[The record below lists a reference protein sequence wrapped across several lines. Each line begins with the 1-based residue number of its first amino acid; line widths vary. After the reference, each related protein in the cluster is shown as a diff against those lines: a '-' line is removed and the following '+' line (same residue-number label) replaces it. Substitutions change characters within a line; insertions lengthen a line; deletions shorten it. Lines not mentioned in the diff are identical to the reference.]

1 MKLIKGTDQTVK
13 FKIYDNITDRN
24 PVDLSRFNEF
34 ICAVTEDYGRLI
46 IEKKFSTND
55 IKIYTDNEAIANPY
69 IIEVQFKKEDTQY
82 TSLNP
87 SDEERLRSLELFGI
101 DVNEQVVRFLKT
113 DFYLEGSGYYVYRN
127 RR

>member
-1 MKLIKGTDQTVK
+1 MKLIKGTDQSVK
-13 FKIYDNITDRN
+13 FKIYDDIVSRN
-24 PVDLSRFNEF
+24 AIDLSRFTEF

-55 IKIYTDNEAIANPY
+55 IKIYTDIEAIANPY

-87 SDEERLRSLELFGI
+87 SNEERQRSLELFGI
-101 DVNEQVVRFLKT
+101 DVNEQVIRFLKT
-113 DFYLEGSGYYVYRN
+113 DFYLEGSGYYVHRN